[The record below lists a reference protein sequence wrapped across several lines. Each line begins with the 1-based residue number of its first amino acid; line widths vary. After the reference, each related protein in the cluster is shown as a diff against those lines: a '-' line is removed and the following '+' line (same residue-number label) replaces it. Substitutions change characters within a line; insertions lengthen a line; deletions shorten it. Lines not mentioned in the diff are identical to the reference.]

1 MKTVSEV
8 IGDDHLQNL
17 KGGVRPLS
25 QGESVMRLLQQDRK
39 KQEANELLLELLPGI
54 GRPLGNFHSN
64 GDALLL

>member
-39 KQEANELLLELLPGI
+39 KQEANELL
-54 GRPLGNFHSN
+54 
-64 GDALLL
+64 

>member
-25 QGESVMRLLQQDRK
+25 QGESVMRRLLQQDRK
-39 KQEANELLLELLPGI
+39 KQEANELL
-54 GRPLGNFHSN
+54 
-64 GDALLL
+64 